1 MRKLLNTL
9 YVTTPNSYLS
19 KDGENIVITVEE
31 KQTFRIP
38 VHNIESIVYF
48 GYLGA
53 SPSLIGF
60 CADRGIGISLLSQ
73 SGYFLGRISGPVTG
87 NVLTRKKQYRLSD
100 DLFAS
105 KRIAEMFITGK
116 IINGR
121 AVLRRAVRDHADRID
136 VEKIKLAE
144 QSLTS
149 NIKNIG
155 NCKTLDEIRGIE
167 GISANIYFSCLD
179 ELILNQKDD
188 FYFKGRSK
196 RPPKDRMNALLSY
209 FYTLLTHDIRC
220 ALETVGLD
228 PYVGFLHRDRPGRP
242 SLALDVMEEL
252 RPYIADRLALSLVNL
267 RQICAKQFDVQ
278 DTGAVMMNRDTR
290 KLILSEWQKR
300 KQDVITHPFINEK
313 IPIGLLPYVQAM
325 LFAKFIRGD
334 LEDYPPFLWK

>member
-1 MRKLLNTL
+1 MKKLLNTL

-60 CADRGIGISLLSQ
+60 CAEKGIGISFLSQ
-73 SGYFLGRISGPVTG
+73 NGFFLGRISGPVTG
-87 NVLTRKKQYRLSD
+87 NVLARKKQYRLSD

-116 IINGR
+116 IINAR
-121 AVLRRAVRDHADRID
+121 AVLRRAIRDHAGRVD

-144 QSLTS
+144 QSLTW
-149 NIKNIG
+149 NIKNIV

-167 GISANIYFSCLD
+167 GISANIYFSCFD

-267 RQICAKQFDVQ
+267 RQICATQFDVQ
-278 DTGAVMMNRDTR
+278 DTGAIIMNQDTR